1 MWDLKGWYR
10 QFHVPPTTW
19 ATHQRVW
26 AQNEGPS
33 VVVDQAM
40 MFGDRPASNWAMRF
54 SRFIAHAVAELANAH
69 ESQSTRVRQ
78 AMRLLRWAD
87 EQADAEPSP
96 KLVHSFVTC
105 FIDDFGC

>member
-26 AQNEGPS
+26 AQKEGPS

-40 MFGDRPASNWAMRF
+40 MFGDRPAS
-54 SRFIAHAVAELANAH
+54 
-69 ESQSTRVRQ
+69 STDTE
-78 AMRLLRWAD
+78 LLRCGGCQQLPLVSRTEEHIHQTAFLTTP
-87 EQADAEPSP
+87 QHHLHQSP
-96 KLVHSFVTC
+96 HAP
-105 FIDDFGC
+105 